1 MAGPQPAPRGNAPR
15 HRGGPGISPPELT
28 SVRSPRVVAARR
40 LAKRAFR
47 ERERRFLVEGPQA
60 VREAVGEP
68 GIVDEIFVTAEA
80 VQRHAELV
88 RAARTVGALIHLAS
102 GDVIGSLA
110 NTVTPQGIVAVCRY
124 VDVSLAT
131 VLAADP
137 RLVAVLAKVRDP
149 GNAGTI
155 IRAADA
161 AGADAV
167 VFTEGSVDPYNPKCV
182 RATAGSM
189 FHLPLVADIT
199 AAEATSALRD
209 AGLRVLAADGH
220 GSQDLDAALDA
231 GELATPTAWV
241 FGNEAWGLPP
251 DTLALAD
258 AVVRIPIHGRAESL
272 NLAAAAAVCLYASAR
287 SQRRGERVEPLETRP
302 HRRQ

>member
-1 MAGPQPAPRGNAPR
+1 
-15 HRGGPGISPPELT
+15 
-28 SVRSPRVVAARR
+28 VRSPRVLAARR
-40 LAKRAFR
+40 LTKRAFR

-60 VREAVGEP
+60 VREAVAEP
-68 GIVDEIFVTAEA
+68 GIVDEIFVTADA
-80 VQRHAELV
+80 APRHSELV
-88 RAARTVGALIHLAS
+88 RAAQAAGALVHLAS
-102 GDVIGSLA
+102 GEVIRSLA
-110 NTVTPQGIVAVCRY
+110 DTVTPQGIVAVCRY

-149 GNAGTI
+149 GNAGAI

-167 VFTEGSVDPYNPKCV
+167 VFTDGSVDPHNPKCV

-189 FHLPLVADIT
+189 FHLPVVAGIT
-199 AAEATSALRD
+199 AAEATSSLRD
-209 AGLRVLAADGH
+209 AGLRVVAADGH
-220 GSQDLDAALDA
+220 ASQDLDAALDA
-231 GELATPTAWV
+231 GELAAPTAWV

-287 SQRRGERVEPLETRP
+287 SQRHAGRVAPQETRP
-302 HRRQ
+302 RQRQ

>member
-1 MAGPQPAPRGNAPR
+1 V
-15 HRGGPGISPPELT
+15 L
-28 SVRSPRVVAARR
+28 AARR
-40 LAKRAFR
+40 LAKRTFR

-60 VREAVGEP
+60 VREAVAEP
-68 GIVDEIFVTAEA
+68 GIVDEIFVTADA
-80 VQRHAELV
+80 APRHSELV
-88 RAARTVGALIHLAS
+88 RAAQTAGAAVYLAS
-102 GDVIGSLA
+102 GEVIRSLA
-110 NTVTPQGIVAVCRY
+110 DTVTPQGIVAICRY

-161 AGADAV
+161 AGADAI
-167 VFTEGSVDPYNPKCV
+167 VFTDGSVDPYNPKCV

-189 FHLPLVADIT
+189 FHLPVVAGIT

-209 AGLRVLAADGH
+209 AGLRVVAADGH
-220 GSQDLDAALDA
+220 GSQDLDAAHDA

-258 AVVRIPIHGRAESL
+258 AVVRIPIYGRAESL
-272 NLAAAAAVCLYASAR
+272 NLAAAAAICLYASAG
-287 SQRRGERVEPLETRP
+287 SQRRAELVVRQETRP
-302 HRRQ
+302 HQKQ

>member
-1 MAGPQPAPRGNAPR
+1 MAGTQPAPRADPRR
-15 HRGGPGISPPELT
+15 HRGGPGMPGPELT
-28 SVRSPRVVAARR
+28 SVRSPRVLAARR
-40 LAKRAFR
+40 LAKRTFR
-47 ERERRFLVEGPQA
+47 ERERRFLAEGPQA
-60 VREAVGEP
+60 VREAVAEP
-68 GIVDEIFVTAEA
+68 GIVDEIFITADA
-80 VQRHAELV
+80 APRHSDLV
-88 RAARTVGALIHLAS
+88 RDAQAAGAVVHLAS
-102 GDVIGSLA
+102 GEVIRSFA
-110 NTVTPQGIVAVCRY
+110 DTVTPQGLVAICRY

-131 VLAADP
+131 VVAADP

-167 VFTEGSVDPYNPKCV
+167 VFTDGSVDPYNPKCV

-189 FHLPLVADIT
+189 FHLPVVTGIT
-199 AAEATSALRD
+199 AVDATSALRA
-209 AGLRVLAADGH
+209 AGLRVVAADGH

-231 GELATPTAWV
+231 GELATATAWV

-287 SQRRGERVEPLETRP
+287 SQRRAERVVRQETRP
-302 HRRQ
+302 HHRQ

>member
-1 MAGPQPAPRGNAPR
+1 MAGPQPPPRAYARR
-15 HRGGPGISPPELT
+15 HRGGPGISRPELT
-28 SVRSPRVVAARR
+28 SVRSPRVLAARR
-40 LAKRAFR
+40 LAKRTFR

-60 VREAVGEP
+60 VREAVAEP
-68 GIVDEIFVTAEA
+68 GIVDEIFVTADA
-80 VQRHAELV
+80 APRHSELV
-88 RAARTVGALIHLAS
+88 RAAQTAGAAVYLAS
-102 GDVIGSLA
+102 GEVIRSLA
-110 NTVTPQGIVAVCRY
+110 DTVTPQGIVAICRY

-161 AGADAV
+161 AGADAI
-167 VFTEGSVDPYNPKCV
+167 VFTDGSVDPYNPKCV

-189 FHLPLVADIT
+189 FHLPVVAGIT

-209 AGLRVLAADGH
+209 AGLRVVAADGH
-220 GSQDLDAALDA
+220 GSQDLDAAHDA

-258 AVVRIPIHGRAESL
+258 AVVRIPIYGRAESL
-272 NLAAAAAVCLYASAR
+272 NLAAAAAICLYASAG
-287 SQRRGERVEPLETRP
+287 SQRRAELVVRQETRP
-302 HRRQ
+302 HQKQ

>member
-1 MAGPQPAPRGNAPR
+1 M
-15 HRGGPGISPPELT
+15 
-28 SVRSPRVVAARR
+28 VAARR

-60 VREAVGEP
+60 VREAVAEP
-68 GIVDEIFVTAEA
+68 GIVDEVFVVADA
-80 VQRHAELV
+80 ASRHPELV
-88 RAARTVGALIHLAS
+88 RAAQRAGALVHLVS
-102 GDVIGSLA
+102 GEVMRSLA
-110 NTVTPQGIVAVCRY
+110 DTVTPQGILAVCRY
-124 VDVSLAT
+124 VDVSQER
-131 VLAADP
+131 VLAGEP
-137 RLVAVLAKVRDP
+137 RLVVVLAKVRDP

-161 AGADAV
+161 AGADS
-167 VFTEGSVDPYNPKCV
+167 VFFTDGSVDPHNPKCV
-182 RATAGSM
+182 RASAGSV
-189 FHLPLVADIT
+189 FHLPVVAGIT

-209 AGLRVLAADGH
+209 AGLRVVAADGR

-231 GELATPTAWV
+231 GELAIPTAWV
-241 FGNEAWGLPP
+241 FGNEAWGLPA

-287 SQRRGERVEPLETRP
+287 SQRRAERVVPHETP
-302 HRRQ
+302 PRQRQ